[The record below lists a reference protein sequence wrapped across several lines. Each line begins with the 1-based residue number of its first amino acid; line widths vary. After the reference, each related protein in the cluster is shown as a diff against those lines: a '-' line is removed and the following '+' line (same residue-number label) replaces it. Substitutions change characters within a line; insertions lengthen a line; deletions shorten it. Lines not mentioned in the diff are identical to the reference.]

1 MYVYT
6 CAREYDAML
15 TCIYVAWA
23 SGKGHENIRLEL
35 EPFGQYSLFDEYTHV
50 DADSEKAEK
59 VMDAVNRKISPRF
72 YSELA
77 YTSMA
82 YEDDILD
89 NMYRMMLLGFTYG
102 ESALY
107 RVNNNCVLR
116 HQKIRKRL
124 GTEICH
130 FQEFTRFHEIE
141 GKVYVAHIE
150 PQSKLIAALGPIFE
164 DRMPSENWMIVDD
177 VHNEAVIHPKNERFY
192 IRILTEEEK
201 ERLLNTERISDEYTD
216 MWKVFFDSIAIKE
229 RMNEKC
235 QKNHFPLWTR
245 KHVVEFTQNDDNK
258 EYVVD
263 NN

>member
-6 CAREYDAML
+6 CIREYDAML

-23 SGKGHENIRLEL
+23 SGRGHENIRLEL
-35 EPFGQYSLFDEYTHV
+35 EPFGQYSIFDEYIHV

-59 VMDAVNRKISPRF
+59 VMDAVNRKISPQF
-72 YSELA
+72 YSALA

-107 RVNNNCVLR
+107 RVQNNCVMR
-116 HQKIRKRL
+116 HQQIRKRL
-124 GTEICH
+124 GKEVCR

-141 GKVYVAHIE
+141 GNVYVAHIE
-150 PQSKLIAALGPIFE
+150 PKSKLVAALGPIFK

-177 VHNEAVIHPKNERFY
+177 VHSEAVVHPKNENFY
-192 IRILTEEEK
+192 IRILNEEELQ
-201 ERLLNTERISDEYTD
+201 RLMMTERANDNYTD
-216 MWKVFFDSIAIKE
+216 MWKVFFDAIAIEE
-229 RMNEKC
+229 RKNPRC
-235 QKNHFPLWTR
+235 QRTLFPIWTR
-245 KHVVEFTQNDDNK
+245 KHVVEFMNDDNS
-258 EYVVD
+258 VIIG
-263 NN
+263 